1 MTAADTGRGST
12 TRTGLTADTGCGG
25 LTADT
30 GRGTARGGLTADERA
45 ELAWL
50 RSENTFLRAQ
60 RDVLVRIATG
70 YADDMD
76 ALLRRRGP
84 VAH

>member
-1 MTAADTGRGST
+1 MDT
-12 TRTGLTADTGCGG
+12 TRTGFTGG
-25 LTADT
+25 LTP
-30 GRGTARGGLTADERA
+30 DERA
-45 ELAWL
+45 ELTWL

-70 YADDMD
+70 YAHDMD

-84 VAH
+84 MSR